1 MKNNFL
7 AFALMTAASL
17 PFTAN
22 AATINDYM
30 RQHANLQSHP
40 AVMSMILDWVNDPV
54 NKDTTQ
60 SGYEM
65 AQDVVNECAQACL
78 AGAGRLNNEDCQAV
92 INAAGDR

>member
-40 AVMSMILDWVNDPV
+40 AVMSMILD
-54 NKDTTQ
+54 
-60 SGYEM
+60 
-65 AQDVVNECAQACL
+65 
-78 AGAGRLNNEDCQAV
+78 
-92 INAAGDR
+92 